1 MPFALAAACVALAA
15 AAACVV
21 LRLHAAAALYDV
33 PQVPFGQGS
42 TDKARDKVAAS
53 FPSVEVHMRCFPFMI
68 DPGTQPGGEEYRAY
82 NERRWG
88 GDGWTR
94 SMKASG
100 RKEGAPYENWKWWP
114 NTTHASRLLMFA
126 ERFGLGG
133 AQHPRSC
140 DNE

>member
-1 MPFALAAACVALAA
+1 
-15 AAACVV
+15 
-21 LRLHAAAALYDV
+21 
-33 PQVPFGQGS
+33 
-42 TDKARDKVAAS
+42 
-53 FPSVEVHMRCFPFMI
+53 MRCFPFMI

-126 ERFGLGG
+126 ERFGLGDRVLG
-133 AQHPRSC
+133 VLYSMCYEEGENVSLRGTVARAAEMAKLVLEEQQGDQEC
-140 DNE
+140 D